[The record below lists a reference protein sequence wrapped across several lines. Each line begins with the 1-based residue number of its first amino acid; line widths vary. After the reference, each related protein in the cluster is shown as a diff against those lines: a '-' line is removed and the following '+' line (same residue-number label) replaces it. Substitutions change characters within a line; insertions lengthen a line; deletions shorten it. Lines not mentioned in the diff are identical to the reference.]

1 MSVCEIPEDGNRY
14 LYDAAIDTDAW
25 LAATLGEP
33 IELSDAVE
41 GGWDN
46 EPLVRAACEDHSI
59 TVVDPREFVEYIT
72 AARDNVYNAEND
84 FGTVFTFTV
93 YAPHTT
99 GGDWCWDDN
108 CYVAVCEHLGGDVRG
123 NYGGVTLY
131 RPDAALADC
140 GFLDWTLSWG
150 VERAVRRLDSRNRVA
165 VVDWEHDE
173 NMSERAAQGYSS
185 CPSAELVSMIGHEDG
200 EWRGGAFYFEPARNG
215 SMADNGGLYRATP
228 HSYAGQY

>member
-46 EPLVRAACEDHSI
+46 EPLVRAACENHSI
-59 TVVDPREFVEYIT
+59 TVDDSREFVEYIS

-99 GGDWCWDDN
+99 GDWCWDDD

-140 GFLDWTLSWG
+140 GFLDWNLSWG

-165 VVDWEHDE
+165 VVDWEHE
-173 NMSERAAQGYSS
+173 ESMSERAAQGYSA

-200 EWRGGAFYFEPARNG
+200 EWRGGAFYFEPALG
-215 SMADNGGLYRATP
+215 GLIADDGALYRATP
-228 HSYAGQY
+228 YSYAGQY